1 LSAGDTQTVL
11 DRILAHKRGEIA
23 ARTELRSKDQLRE
36 AAQSAPPTRGFVEAI
51 QARIE
56 AGGAAVIAEVKK
68 ASPSKGVIRE
78 DFDPEAI
85 ARSYES
91 AGATCLSVLTDEH
104 FFQGHDSYLVAARE
118 ATALP
123 VLRKDFVIDEYQ
135 LFEARDMGA
144 DCVLLIVSAMDI
156 IALTVLYHKARNLGL
171 DVLIEVHDATELEA
185 ALSLQPELIGINN
198 RNLKTFETSLE
209 TTYNLLAAIP
219 DGVIVVTESGIREPE
234 DVRAMRNADV
244 HAFLVGEAFMREPD
258 PGAALN
264 SLFDPR

>member
-1 LSAGDTQTVL
+1 
-11 DRILAHKRGEIA
+11 
-23 ARTELRSKDQLRE
+23 
-36 AAQSAPPTRGFVEAI
+36 
-51 QARIE
+51 
-56 AGGAAVIAEVKK
+56 
-68 ASPSKGVIRE
+68 
-78 DFDPEAI
+78 
-85 ARSYES
+85 
-91 AGATCLSVLTDEH
+91 
-104 FFQGHDSYLVAARE
+104 
-118 ATALP
+118 
-123 VLRKDFVIDEYQ
+123 
-135 LFEARDMGA
+135 M
-144 DCVLLIVSAMDI
+144 
-156 IALTVLYHKARNLGL
+156 LYHKARNLGL